1 MSEVAVANT
10 NHKWF
15 EDAFAILM
23 GTSLVSFGVLFL
35 KQIGMITGGTAGLSL
50 FLSYNFHIE
59 FGTIFFLI
67 NLPFYYLA
75 ARRMGWQF
83 CLKTFIAVGLVS
95 FITNTQAHVIQISN
109 LNPIY
114 AAIFGGF
121 LFGTGF
127 IILFRH
133 KASLGGFNILALYIQ
148 DRFGIRAGWLLMS
161 VDFVIMLI
169 SLSVVG
175 YYQLALSIVCAA
187 VLNLIIALNHRS
199 DRYQVKN

>member
-1 MSEVAVANT
+1 MSGVAVANT
-10 NHKWF
+10 HHKWF
-15 EDAFAILM
+15 EDAMALVM
-23 GTSLVSFGVLFL
+23 GTSLVAFGVLFL
-35 KQIGMITGGTAGLSL
+35 KQVGMVTGGTAGLSL
-50 FLSYNFHIE
+50 FLSYHYHLE
-59 FGTIFFLI
+59 FGTIFFLV

-75 ARRMGWQF
+75 LRRMGWLF
-83 CLKTFIAVGLVS
+83 CLKTFTAVGLVS
-95 FITNTQAHVIQISN
+95 FITNTQSQFIQISN

-133 KASLGGFNILALYIQ
+133 KASMGGFNILALYVQ
-148 DRFGIRAGWLLMS
+148 DRFGLRAGWLLMGI
-161 VDFVIMLI
+161 DLIIMLV

-175 YYQLALSIVCAA
+175 LYELALSVVCGL

-199 DRYQVKN
+199 DRYQV

>member
-1 MSEVAVANT
+1 MSGVAVANT
-10 NHKWF
+10 HHKWF
-15 EDAFAILM
+15 EDAMALVM
-23 GTSLVSFGVLFL
+23 GTSLVAFGVLFL
-35 KQIGMITGGTAGLSL
+35 KQVGMVTGGTAGLSL
-50 FLSYNFHIE
+50 FLSYHYHLE
-59 FGTIFFLI
+59 FGTIFFLV

-75 ARRMGWQF
+75 LRRMGWLF
-83 CLKTFIAVGLVS
+83 CLKTFTAVGLVS
-95 FITNTQAHVIQISN
+95 FITNTQSQFIQISN

-133 KASLGGFNILALYIQ
+133 KASLGGFNILALYVQ
-148 DRFGIRAGWLLMS
+148 DRFGLRAGWLLMGI
-161 VDFVIMLI
+161 DLIIMLV

-175 YYQLALSIVCAA
+175 LYELALSVVCGL

-199 DRYQVKN
+199 DRYQV